1 MIKPRKAP
9 AIPLPI
15 QAPERI
21 FIEPMEV
28 LPQAIQ
34 PARQQSTFAPI
45 LSGLIQGAGQIGMGI
60 ANNAANNYQSPFGQI
75 GSTNGGGNIFSQIDA
90 RGGLRV

>member
-1 MIKPRKAP
+1 M
-9 AIPLPI
+9 

-60 ANNAANNYQSPFGQI
+60 ANQSNYQSPGANNWKYNNECWCTFV
-75 GSTNGGGNIFSQIDA
+75 N
-90 RGGLRV
+90 RKLRNLNP

>member
-1 MIKPRKAP
+1 KGP

-28 LPQAIQ
+28 LPQAIT

-45 LSGLIQGAGQIGMGI
+45 LSGFISGAGQIAGGI
-60 ANNAANNYQSPFGQI
+60 QSTYQSPLPQI
-75 GSTNGGGNIFSQIDA
+75 GATAANAND
-90 RGGLRV
+90 RGFFR